1 MKILTHNLGFDF
13 PILAAVR
20 RLLSAC
26 RGFLLLSSLTPRKTA
41 ALFLLAGLFAA
52 SAVCAQISEGAA
64 STGASPSAGAGSS
77 LAVPGLGLEEAAS
90 PAGLSRETEAS
101 GLSINALDMAL
112 TTRQIFNLI
121 EDKPE
126 VVVEL
131 KQLMADTLSQQG
143 VSVDPNSVTDEMLYR
158 QIASS
163 REVRATITLFLRGRG
178 YVSDEEMQS
187 GAAGGQ
193 TGGLAGDQYPLL
205 PGDTMGPLEMPDML
219 SPLCGATAAG
229 TPLLSSCMPGTRQDP
244 SDYAQ
249 LPLSAQ
255 RTNRAVATE
264 GRKAPRQPNITDAP
278 EVLREPAPYNLNSLR
293 DLYTQVP
300 DAPEK
305 LKRFGSEVFL
315 NRSVGMATRLG
326 GSASL
331 PTLDVPIGP
340 DYVIGPGDSLTI
352 NMWGGVS
359 QTITRTIDRDG
370 SLMLPEAG
378 EVQLA
383 GLTLER
389 AQDAID
395 HALRQQFRNAQIT
408 VTIARLRS
416 VRVYVV
422 GDVQSPGAYDIP
434 SLSTVLSALY
444 AAGGPS
450 AAGSLRVVRHYRG
463 KQLLEEIDLYDFL
476 LRGVHGTDDRLEAG
490 DTLVV
495 PPAGPQVAVSGAVR
509 RAAIY
514 ELKGEQTLDQVLDVA
529 GGMTVA
535 AALGHIT
542 VERIDANLHR
552 ETLTLNS
559 DAPDQTQGERTAM
572 ASFAVKDGDRIR
584 VAPILPY
591 SERVIYLEGHVA
603 RPGRTAFRDG
613 MRLNDVLRSYRDLLP
628 EPSDRAEI
636 VRLVPPDLHPETI
649 EFELPEALI
658 GNENPALQPF
668 DTIRVFGRYEADAPK
683 VTVSGEVLRPG
694 SYPMSAGMTAAQLV
708 RMAGGFKRDALLTDA
723 DLLSYRVVNGT
734 EVAGV
739 RSDIRIG
746 DAVRGDAAMDAPL
759 MPGDVLTIHQ
769 VTGWEDIG
777 SSITIEGEVGHPG
790 NYGFQQGEHLSDVLR
805 RAGGLRETAYPEGA
819 VLTRVEVRDLEE
831 KSRAELI
838 RQIETGSA
846 TARISPSL
854 AGGDQ
859 SASVQ
864 LVKQQED
871 QVLARLRTAPL
882 SGRLVIHIS
891 ADINSWAGT
900 PDDIEVRKG
909 DVLRVPKRPGFV
921 LVSGQVYNATAIT
934 FAPGETAGWYLSR
947 AGGATGAAD
956 RKDIFVIRANGSV
969 VGRRSD
975 SWGRGVLDTKLD
987 PGDVVVVPPK
997 IIGASLFWR
1006 NLLSGA
1012 QITSS
1017 IAIAA
1022 AVATGL

>member
-1 MKILTHNLGFDF
+1 MKTRTHISGSRFPGLTTQSRKAALLALVVFLIGG
-13 PILAAVR
+13 AAVR
-20 RLLSAC
+20 AQSGDAT
-26 RGFLLLSSLTPRKTA
+26 LTGT
-41 ALFLLAGLFAA
+41 
-52 SAVCAQISEGAA
+52 
-64 STGASPSAGAGSS
+64 TPSQGAGSS
-77 LAVPGLGLEEAAS
+77 LAAPGSGLDVPAS
-90 PAGLSRETEAS
+90 APALSRDSDMS
-101 GLSINALDMAL
+101 GLSINSLDMGLSA
-112 TTRQIFNLI
+112 RQIFNLI

-126 VVVEL
+126 IVVEL
-131 KQLMADTLSQQG
+131 KQLLADTLSQQG
-143 VSVDPNSVTDEMLYR
+143 VSVDPNSITDEMLYR
-158 QIASS
+158 QISSS
-163 REVRATITLFLRGRG
+163 REVRTTITLFLRGRG
-178 YVSDEEMQS
+178 YVSDEEIQS
-187 GAAGGQ
+187 AAASGLAGGF
-193 TGGLAGDQYPLL
+193 GGDQYPML
-205 PGDTMGPLEMPDML
+205 PGDAMGPLEMPDML
-219 SPLCGATAAG
+219 SPLCNSTGAG
-229 TPLLSSCMPGTRQDP
+229 TTSFLSSCTPSTRP
-244 SDYAQ
+244 ESGDYTQ

-255 RTNRAVATE
+255 RTGRTAAQTGQKAV
-264 GRKAPRQPNITDAP
+264 RQPNITDAP

-315 NRSVGMATRLG
+315 NRSMSTAGRLG
-326 GSASL
+326 GSANMPS
-331 PTLDVPIGP
+331 LDVPIGP
-340 DYVIGPGDSLTI
+340 DYVVGPGDSLTI
-352 NMWGGVS
+352 NMWGGAS
-359 QTITRTIDRDG
+359 QTITRTIDRNG

-378 EVQLA
+378 EVQVA

-422 GDVQSPGAYDIP
+422 GDVQTPGGYDIP

-463 KQLLEEIDLYDFL
+463 KQLIAEIDLYDFL
-476 LRGVHGTDDRLEAG
+476 LHGVHSTDDRLEAG

-495 PPAGPQVAVSGAVR
+495 PPAGPQVAISGAVR
-509 RAAIY
+509 RPAIY
-514 ELKGEQTLDQVLDVA
+514 ELKSEQTLDQVLDVA
-529 GGMTVA
+529 GGTTVA

-542 VERIDANLHR
+542 VERIDANQNR
-552 ETLTLNS
+552 ETITVKS
-559 DAPDQTQGERTAM
+559 DAPDQTSEHAAMTA
-572 ASFAVKDGDRIR
+572 FAVKDGDRIR

-613 MRLNDVLRSYRDLLP
+613 MHLNDVLRSYQDLLP
-628 EPSDRAEI
+628 EPSDLAEI

-649 EFELPEALI
+649 EFQLPDALI
-658 GNENPALQPF
+658 GNENPPLQPF

-683 VTVSGEVLRPG
+683 VTISGEVLRPG
-694 SYPMSAGMTAAQLV
+694 SYPMSAGMTAAQVV

-723 DLLSYRVVNGT
+723 DLMSYRVVNGT

-739 RSDIRIG
+739 RTDIRIG
-746 DAVRGDAAMDAPL
+746 DAVLNRDAAADVPL

-769 VTGWEDIG
+769 VTGWDDIG

-805 RAGGLRETAYPEGA
+805 RAGGLRDTAYPEGA

-846 TARISPSL
+846 TARLSPSL
-854 AGGDQ
+854 GGGDQ

-864 LVKQQED
+864 LVRQQED
-871 QVLARLRTAPL
+871 QVLARLRSAPL

-900 PDDIEVRKG
+900 PADIEVRKG

-921 LVSGQVYNATAIT
+921 LVGGQVYNATAIT
-934 FAPGETAGWYLSR
+934 FAPGKSAGWYLSR
-947 AGGATGAAD
+947 AGGATAAAD

-975 SWGRGVLDTKLD
+975 SWGHGVLDTKLD

-997 IIGASLFWR
+997 IIGTSLFWR

-1012 QITSS
+1012 QIASS
-1017 IAIAA
+1017 IAIAT

>member
-1 MKILTHNLGFDF
+1 MKNHTHISGSRFPGLTTQSRKVALLALVVFLIGG
-13 PILAAVR
+13 AAVR
-20 RLLSAC
+20 
-26 RGFLLLSSLTPRKTA
+26 
-41 ALFLLAGLFAA
+41 
-52 SAVCAQISEGAA
+52 AQSGDAT
-64 STGASPSAGAGSS
+64 STGTTPSQGAGSS
-77 LAVPGLGLEEAAS
+77 VAAPGSGLDVPAS
-90 PAGLSRETEAS
+90 APALSRDADMS
-101 GLSINALDMAL
+101 GLSINSLDMGLSA
-112 TTRQIFNLI
+112 RQIFNLI

-131 KQLMADTLSQQG
+131 KQLLADTLSQQG
-143 VSVDPNSVTDEMLYR
+143 VSVDPNSITDEMLYR
-158 QIASS
+158 QISSS
-163 REVRATITLFLRGRG
+163 REVRTTITLFLRGRG
-178 YVSDEEMQS
+178 YVSDEEIQS
-187 GAAGGQ
+187 AAAGALA
-193 TGGLAGDQYPLL
+193 GGYGGDQYPML
-205 PGDTMGPLEMPDML
+205 PGDAIGPLEMPDML
-219 SPLCGATAAG
+219 SPLCNSTGAG
-229 TPLLSSCMPGTRQDP
+229 TTPFLSSCTPGTRQD
-244 SDYAQ
+244 SGDYTQ

-255 RTNRAVATE
+255 RTNRALAT
-264 GRKAPRQPNITDAP
+264 GGQKATRQPNITDAP

-315 NRSVGMATRLG
+315 NRSMSTAARLG
-326 GSASL
+326 GSANVPSL
-331 PTLDVPIGP
+331 DAPIGP

-352 NMWGGVS
+352 NMWGGAS
-359 QTITRTIDRDG
+359 QTITRTIDRNG

-378 EVQLA
+378 EVQVS

-422 GDVQSPGAYDIP
+422 GDVQSPGGYDIP
-434 SLSTVLSALY
+434 SLSTALSALY

-450 AAGSLRVVRHYRG
+450 AAGSLRVVRHYRS
-463 KQLLEEIDLYDFL
+463 KQLIAEIDLYDFL
-476 LRGVHGTDDRLEAG
+476 LHGVHSTDDRLEAG

-495 PPAGPQVAVSGAVR
+495 PPAGPQVAISGAVR
-509 RAAIY
+509 RPAIY
-514 ELKGEQTLDQVLDVA
+514 ELKSEQTLDQALDVA
-529 GGMTVA
+529 GGMTGA

-542 VERIDANLHR
+542 VERIDANQNR
-552 ETLTLNS
+552 ETMTVKS
-559 DAPDQTQGERTAM
+559 DAPEQTSEHAAM
-572 ASFAVKDGDRIR
+572 AAFAVKDGDRIR

-613 MRLNDVLRSYRDLLP
+613 MHLNDVLRSYQDLLP

-649 EFELPEALI
+649 EFQLPDALI
-658 GNENPALQPF
+658 GNENPPLQPF

-683 VTVSGEVLRPG
+683 VIISGEVLHPG

-708 RMAGGFKRDALLTDA
+708 RMSGGFKRDALLTDA
-723 DLLSYRVVNGT
+723 DLMSYHVVNGT

-739 RSDIRIG
+739 RTDIRIG
-746 DAVRGDAAMDAPL
+746 DAVLKGDAAADVPL

-769 VTGWEDIG
+769 VTGWDDIG

-805 RAGGLRETAYPEGA
+805 RAGGMRETAYPEGA

-838 RQIETGSA
+838 RQIEAGSA
-846 TARISPSL
+846 TARLSPSL

-871 QVLARLRTAPL
+871 QVLARLRSAPL

-891 ADINSWAGT
+891 ADIASWAGT
-900 PDDIEVRKG
+900 PADIEVRKG

-934 FAPGETAGWYLSR
+934 FAPGKSAGWYLSR
-947 AGGATGAAD
+947 AGGATAAAD

-975 SWGRGVLDTKLD
+975 SWGHGVLDTKLE

-1012 QITSS
+1012 QIASS
-1017 IAIAA
+1017 IAIAT

>member
-1 MKILTHNLGFDF
+1 MKTLTHISGSAFPGF
-13 PILAAVR
+13 IARWKAS
-20 RLLSAC
+20 SAC
-26 RGFLLLSSLTPRKTA
+26 RGLLLSSLTSGDA
-41 ALFLLAGLFAA
+41 ALLLVLLFLAGGSVLR
-52 SAVCAQISEGAA
+52 AQTGEGGA
-64 STGASPSAGAGSS
+64 STSAGSSQSAGSS
-77 LAVPGLGLEEAAS
+77 LAVPGSGLDVPPAAL
-90 PAGLSRETEAS
+90 PRDPDAS
-101 GLSINALDMAL
+101 GLSIGSLDMGL
-112 TTRQIFNLI
+112 TARQIFNLI

-131 KQLMADTLSQQG
+131 KQLLADTLSQQG
-143 VSVDPNSVTDEMLYR
+143 VSVDPNSITDEMLYR

-163 REVRATITLFLRGRG
+163 REVRTTITLFLRGRG
-178 YVSDEEMQS
+178 YVSDEEIQS
-187 GAAGGQ
+187 AAA
-193 TGGLAGDQYPLL
+193 GGLAGGFGGEQYPML
-205 PGDTMGPLEMPDML
+205 PGDAMGPLEMPDTL
-219 SPLCGATAAG
+219 SPLCGATATG
-229 TPLLSSCMPGTRQDP
+229 TSLLSSCMPGTRQE
-244 SDYAQ
+244 
-249 LPLSAQ
+249 SADGTQFPFSGQ
-255 RTNRAVATE
+255 RANRGLAAEVQ
-264 GRKAPRQPNITDAP
+264 KSPRQPNITEAP

-300 DAPEK
+300 DVPEK

-315 NRSVGMATRLG
+315 NRSMGMATRLG
-326 GSASL
+326 GSTNM

-340 DYVIGPGDSLTI
+340 DYVVGPGDSLTI

-359 QTITRTIDRDG
+359 QTMMRTIDRNG

-378 EVQLA
+378 EVQVA

-416 VRVYVV
+416 ARVYVV

-434 SLSTVLSALY
+434 SLSTALSALY

-463 KQLLEEIDLYDFL
+463 KQLIAEIDLYDFL
-476 LRGVHGTDDRLEAG
+476 LHGVHSTDDRLEAG

-509 RAAIY
+509 RSAIY

-542 VERIDANLHR
+542 IERINANQHR
-552 ETLTLNS
+552 ETLTVNS

-572 ASFAVKDGDRIR
+572 AAFAVKDGDRIR
-584 VAPILPY
+584 IAPILPY

-613 MRLNDVLRSYRDLLP
+613 MRLNDALRSYQDLLP

-649 EFELPEALI
+649 EFQLPDALI
-658 GNENPALQPF
+658 GNENPPLQPF

-694 SYPMSAGMTAAQLV
+694 AYPMSAGMTAAQLV

-723 DLLSYRVVNGT
+723 DLMSYRVVNGT

-739 RSDIRIG
+739 RTDLRIG
-746 DAVRGDAAMDAPL
+746 DAVLKGDAAADVPL
-759 MPGDVLTIHQ
+759 MPGDALTVHQ
-769 VTGWEDIG
+769 VTGWDDIG
-777 SSITIEGEVGHPG
+777 SSIIIEGEVGHPG

-805 RAGGLRETAYPEGA
+805 RAGGLRDTAYPVGA

-846 TARISPSL
+846 TSRLSPSL

-859 SASVQ
+859 AASVQ

-871 QVLARLRTAPL
+871 QVLARLRSAPL

-934 FAPGETAGWYLSR
+934 FAPGKTAGWYLSR
-947 AGGATGAAD
+947 AGGSTAAAD

-975 SWGRGVLDTKLD
+975 SWTGGVLDTKLE

-997 IIGASLFWR
+997 IIGTSLFWR

-1012 QITSS
+1012 QIASS
-1017 IAIAA
+1017 IALAT

>member
-1 MKILTHNLGFDF
+1 MKAHTNISESNFSG
-13 PILAAVR
+13 LAAQ
-20 RLLSAC
+20 A
-26 RGFLLLSSLTPRKTA
+26 GKA
-41 ALFLLAGLFAA
+41 ALLALAVFLIGGTALR
-52 SAVCAQISEGAA
+52 AQTGDAT
-64 STGASPSAGAGSS
+64 STGAGASQNTGSS
-77 LAVPGLGLEEAAS
+77 PTAPGSGLDVPVSA
-90 PAGLSRETEAS
+90 PALSRDS
-101 GLSINALDMAL
+101 DMGGLSINSLDMGL
-112 TTRQIFNLI
+112 TARQIFNLI

-131 KQLMADTLSQQG
+131 KQLLADTLPQQG
-143 VSVDPNSVTDEMLYR
+143 VSIDPNSITDEMLYR

-163 REVRATITLFLRGRG
+163 REVRTTITLFLRGRG
-178 YVSDEEMQS
+178 YVSDEEIQS
-187 GAAGGQ
+187 AAA
-193 TGGLAGDQYPLL
+193 GGLAGGFASDQYPML
-205 PGDTMGPLEMPDML
+205 PGDAMGPLEMPDML
-219 SPLCGATAAG
+219 SPLCGSTATAT
-229 TPLLSSCMPGTRQDP
+229 TPFLSFCMPGTRQDS
-244 SDYAQ
+244 SDYTQ

-255 RTNRAVATE
+255 GTNRAATT
-264 GRKAPRQPNITDAP
+264 GVQKAARQPNITDAP

-300 DAPEK
+300 DTPEK
-305 LKRFGSEVFL
+305 LRRFGSEVFL
-315 NRSVGMATRLG
+315 NRGMSTATRLG
-326 GSASL
+326 GSANMPS
-331 PTLDVPIGP
+331 LDVPIGP
-340 DYVIGPGDSLTI
+340 DYVVGPGDSLTI

-359 QTITRTIDRDG
+359 QSIMRTIDRNG

-378 EVQLA
+378 EVQVA

-389 AQDAID
+389 AQEAID

-416 VRVYVV
+416 VRIYVV

-434 SLSTVLSALY
+434 SLSTALSALY

-463 KQLLEEIDLYDFL
+463 KQLIAEIDLYDFL
-476 LRGVHGTDDRLEAG
+476 LHGVHSTDDRLEAG

-495 PPAGPQVAVSGAVR
+495 APAGPQVAVSGAVR
-509 RAAIY
+509 RPAIY

-542 VERIDANLHR
+542 IERIDANQNR
-552 ETLTLNS
+552 ETLGVTS
-559 DAPDQTQGERTAM
+559 GTPGSTSERAAM
-572 ASFAVKDGDRIR
+572 AAFIVKDGDGIR

-613 MRLNDVLRSYRDLLP
+613 MRLNDVLRGYRDLLP

-649 EFELPEALI
+649 EFQLPDALI
-658 GNENPALQPF
+658 GNENPTLQPF
-668 DTIRVFGRYEADAPK
+668 DTIRVFGRYGADAPR

-694 SYPMSAGMTAAQLV
+694 SYPMSAGMTAGQLV
-708 RMAGGFKRDALLTDA
+708 RMAGGFKRDALLNDA
-723 DLLSYRVVNGT
+723 DLMSYRVVDGT
-734 EVAGV
+734 QVAGV
-739 RSDIRIG
+739 RTDIRIG
-746 DAVRGDAAMDAPL
+746 DAVMKGDAAADVPL
-759 MPGDVLTIHQ
+759 MPGDALTVHQ
-769 VTGWEDIG
+769 VTGWDDIG

-805 RAGGLRETAYPEGA
+805 RAGGLRDTAYPEGA

-846 TARISPSL
+846 TARLSPSL

-871 QVLARLRTAPL
+871 QVLARLRSAPL
-882 SGRLVIHIS
+882 SGRLVIHIG
-891 ADINSWAGT
+891 ADINGWAGT
-900 PDDIEVRKG
+900 PDDVEVRKG

-934 FAPGETAGWYLSR
+934 FAPGKTAGWYLSR
-947 AGGATGAAD
+947 AGGATAAAD

-975 SWGRGVLDTKLD
+975 SWAHGVLDTKLE

-997 IIGASLFWR
+997 IIGTSVFWR

-1012 QITSS
+1012 QIASS
-1017 IAIAA
+1017 IAIAT